1 MLYIYYIHRRL
12 RIVKS
17 VKLEV
22 ATLLILFH
30 VNIKIVK
37 LSLFIYEK
45 NKKQTFL
52 LGISCLHESIEMK
65 VEEILMMAI
74 SSGNYTEIFLNL
86 SSCEKCNHRTSKII

>member
-1 MLYIYYIHRRL
+1 MQPCIEPLNLYKFKLETYNVYILYIHRRL

-17 VKLEV
+17 VKLGV

-30 VNIKIVK
+30 ANIKIVK

-52 LGISCLHESIEMK
+52 LRISCLHESTDNPRTT
-65 VEEILMMAI
+65 MAPLTI
-74 SSGNYTEIFLNL
+74 N
-86 SSCEKCNHRTSKII
+86 